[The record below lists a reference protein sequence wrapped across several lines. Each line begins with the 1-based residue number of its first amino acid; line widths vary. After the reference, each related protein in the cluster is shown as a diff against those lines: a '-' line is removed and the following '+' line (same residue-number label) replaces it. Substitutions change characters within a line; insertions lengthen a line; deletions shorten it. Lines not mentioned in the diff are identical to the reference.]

1 MPAGS
6 VVIAADGTETK
17 SGLAEAL
24 YDARIAMLANVIP
37 PGVVPLGPAGFSLKN
52 GLAVGANADASAIFA
67 YLLAN
72 GEASGVIKM
81 FGGAVAPT
89 GYLLCDGTSYLRAT
103 YPDLFAVIGT
113 TYGAADGTHFNVPDL
128 RGRVPLGAGTG
139 DAADAT
145 AHALGAKSG
154 TETHALVVTELAA
167 HTHAVTDP
175 GHVHATGES
184 GGAGFVVDSNVG
196 GTLDI
201 GAGTAFETKLA
212 TDTGTTGVTVDSAG
226 SGAAHTN
233 MQPTTAINFIIK
245 T

>member
-6 VVIAADGTETK
+6 VIIAPDGSETK
-17 SGLAEAL
+17 SGLAEAI

-37 PGVVPLGPAGFSLKN
+37 PGVVPAGPAGFSLKN
-52 GLAVGANADASAIFA
+52 GLAVGATADAGAIFA

-81 FGGAVAPT
+81 FGGALAPA
-89 GYLLCDGTSYLRAT
+89 GYLLCDGTSYLRAD
-103 YPDLFAVIGT
+103 YPDLFAAIGT
-113 TYGAADGTHFNVPDL
+113 AYGAVDGTHFNVPDL
-128 RGRVPLGAGTG
+128 RGRVPLGSGTG
-139 DAADAT
+139 DAVDAT
-145 AHALGAKSG
+145 AHALGAKAG
-154 TETHALVVTELAA
+154 AETHALVVTELAA
-167 HTHAVTDP
+167 HTHVITDA

-184 GGAGFVVDSNVG
+184 GGTGFVVDSNVG

-201 GAGTAFETKLA
+201 AAGSAFELKLA
-212 TDTGTTGVTVDSAG
+212 TESATTGITVDSAG

-233 MQPTTAINFIIK
+233 MQPSTAVNFIIK